1 MKQKVGNYIKETQ
14 AELKQVTW
22 PTKPELIGST
32 IVVIFV
38 TLVLAV
44 FIYAVDKVL
53 ETLIFSILGL

>member
-1 MKQKVGNYIKETQ
+1 MKEKVVDYVKETR

-44 FIYAVDKVL
+44 FIYAVDKIL
-53 ETLIFSILGL
+53 ETLIFSVLGL

>member
-1 MKQKVGNYIKETQ
+1 MKEKVVEYVKETQ
-14 AELKQVTW
+14 GELKQVTW
-22 PTKPELIGST
+22 PTKPELTGST

-53 ETLIFSILGL
+53 ETLIFSVLGL

>member
-32 IVVIFV
+32 IVVIVV

>member
-1 MKQKVGNYIKETQ
+1 MKEKVVDYVKETQ
-14 AELKQVTW
+14 GELKQVTW

-44 FIYAVDKVL
+44 FIYAVDKIL
-53 ETLIFSILGL
+53 ETLIFSVLGL

>member
-1 MKQKVGNYIKETQ
+1 MKQKVGNYLKETQ

-38 TLVLAV
+38 TFVLAI
-44 FIYAVDKVL
+44 FIYSVDKIL